1 MLLTQTQI
9 PASCLLFDMDGT
21 LLNSH
26 APMVRAYTAWASRY
40 GLDIDFVLRESH
52 GRRSIDTVRAL
63 APAGADVEADNAEI
77 MQREREDTEGVFAI
91 AGARALLES
100 LPEGRWAVVTSADR
114 ALATARLTAAGLPIP
129 TLLVT
134 AENVT
139 RGKPAP
145 DGFLLGARELGAD
158 PARAIVFEDSPA
170 GIQAGIAAGATVVA
184 IASMLTPEQL
194 GEQGWVPDMSLLR
207 ISGTPSD
214 LVLNIG

>member
-40 GLDIDFVLRESH
+40 GLDIDHVLRECQ
-52 GRRSIDTVRAL
+52 GRRSIDTIRAL

-77 MQREREDTEGVFAI
+77 MQREREDTDGVFAL

-100 LPEGRWAVVTSADR
+100 IPEGRWAVVTSADR
-114 ALATARLTAAGLPIP
+114 RLATARLTAAGLPIP
-129 TLLVT
+129 KLLVT
-134 AENVT
+134 AESVT

-170 GIQAGIAAGATVVA
+170 GIEAGIAAGATVVA
-184 IASMLTPEQL
+184 IASLLSAEQL
-194 GEQGWVPDMSLLR
+194 GEQAWVPDMSTL
-207 ISGTPSD
+207 SVSASATGV
-214 LVLNIG
+214 VLHVS

>member
-91 AGARALLES
+91 PGARALLES

-134 AENVT
+134 AENVS

-184 IASMLTPEQL
+184 IASTLTPEQL
-194 GEQGWVPDMSLLR
+194 GEQGWVPDMSMLR
-207 ISGTPSD
+207 IAGAPSD
-214 LVLNIG
+214 LVLHIG

>member
-1 MLLTQTQI
+1 MQLNTIQI

-63 APAGADVEADNAEI
+63 APAGTDVEADNAEI

-91 AGARALLES
+91 PGARALLES
-100 LPEGRWAVVTSADR
+100 LPADRWAVVTSADR
-114 ALATARLTAAGLPIP
+114 ILATARLTAAGLPLPKCLI
-129 TLLVT
+129 T
-134 AENVT
+134 AENVS

-145 DGFLLGARELGAD
+145 DCFLLGARELSAD

-170 GIQAGIAAGATVVA
+170 GIEAGIAAGATVVA
-184 IASMLTPEQL
+184 IASTLSPEQL
-194 GEQGWVPDMSLLR
+194 GAQGWVHDMSTMHVTEDAAGLMLH
-207 ISGTPSD
+207 IA
-214 LVLNIG
+214 